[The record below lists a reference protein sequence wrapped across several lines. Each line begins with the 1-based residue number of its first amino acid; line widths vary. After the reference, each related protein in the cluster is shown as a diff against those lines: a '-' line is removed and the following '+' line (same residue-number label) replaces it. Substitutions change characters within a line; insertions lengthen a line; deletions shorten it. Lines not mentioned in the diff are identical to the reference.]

1 MKMHL
6 LGNEKNIKKNVI
18 FIIAQ
23 VTEFNATFC
32 IDRAFEKKHSMF
44 SFPSY
49 CIPHSPEII
58 LGHCRAQEP
67 NLL

>member
-6 LGNEKNIKKNVI
+6 LENEKNIKKNVI

-32 IDRAFEKKHSMF
+32 IDRAFEKKTFYVLVSFLLHSA
-44 SFPSY
+44 
-49 CIPHSPEII
+49 
-58 LGHCRAQEP
+58 LT
-67 NLL
+67 